1 VPHFCHIRAMTEDDI
16 PRLVEIRPGFVSDTV
31 LAVEKTGSG
40 IETGWRLVERRLAR
54 PFDKGH
60 AYDFDREEQAN
71 IRARLR
77 RGDGLHLVAERD
89 GRLVGILDITPNE
102 WNATAFIWNIMLDV
116 DVRGQGLGRELFERG
131 VRWARQQ
138 GYRALMLETQ
148 TNNVPACKFYARLGC
163 RLEGIRDAYYTNE
176 DIERGEV
183 AIFWTYPLT

>member
-1 VPHFCHIRAMTEDDI
+1 MPHFCHIRAMTEDDI

-89 GRLVGILDITPNE
+89 GRLVDPRHHAE
-102 WNATAFIWNIMLDV
+102 RERD
-116 DVRGQGLGRELFERG
+116 GLHLEHH
-131 VRWARQQ
+131 AR
-138 GYRALMLETQ
+138 R
-148 TNNVPACKFYARLGC
+148 
-163 RLEGIRDAYYTNE
+163 
-176 DIERGEV
+176 
-183 AIFWTYPLT
+183 